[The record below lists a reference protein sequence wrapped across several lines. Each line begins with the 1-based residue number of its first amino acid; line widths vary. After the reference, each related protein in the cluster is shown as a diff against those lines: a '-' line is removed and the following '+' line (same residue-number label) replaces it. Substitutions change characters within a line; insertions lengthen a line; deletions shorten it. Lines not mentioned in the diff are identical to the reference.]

1 MQCQI
6 NVTIDVNLENSFR
19 FRQSLR
25 TFPVL
30 VSNNYPRISGKMS
43 VTIEDKALIINN
55 ELINNR
61 FFER

>member
-19 FRQSLR
+19 LR